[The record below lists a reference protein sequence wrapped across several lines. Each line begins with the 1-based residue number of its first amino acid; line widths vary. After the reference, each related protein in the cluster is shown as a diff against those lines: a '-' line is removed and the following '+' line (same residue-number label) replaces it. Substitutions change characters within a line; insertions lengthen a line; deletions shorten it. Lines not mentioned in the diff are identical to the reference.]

1 MVKVF
6 FTEVSKTL
14 DLLHTLLDQHLDVHL
29 NADPVVYEVETS
41 ATGLEFQI
49 NSIKL
54 YVPVVSLPINDNIKF
69 LENAKQGFERTI
81 SLKLFG

>member
-54 YVPVVSLPINDNIKF
+54 PVVTLPINDNIKF

>member
-1 MVKVF
+1 MVKKF

-14 DLLHTLLDQHLDVHL
+14 RDVNLKADL
-29 NADPVVYEVETS
+29 VVYEVETS

-54 YVPVVSLPINDNIKF
+54 PVVTLPINDNIKF

-81 SLKLFG
+81 SLKFFG

>member
-14 DLLHTLLDQHLDVHL
+14 RDVDLK
-29 NADPVVYEVETS
+29 ADPVVYKVETS

-54 YVPVVSLPINDNIKF
+54 PVVTLPINDNIKF
-69 LENAKQGFERTI
+69 LKTQ
-81 SLKLFG
+81 SKDLKEQFL

>member
-14 DLLHTLLDQHLDVHL
+14 RDVDLK
-29 NADPVVYEVETS
+29 ADPVVYKVGTS

-54 YVPVVSLPINDNIKF
+54 TVVTLPINDNIKF

>member
-6 FTEVSKTL
+6 FNEVSKTL
-14 DLLHTLLDQHLDVHL
+14 RDVDLK
-29 NADPVVYEVETS
+29 ADPVVYEVETS

-49 NSIKL
+49 SSIKL
-54 YVPVVSLPINDNIKF
+54 PVVTLPINDNIKF
-69 LENAKQGFERTI
+69 LENSKQGFERTI